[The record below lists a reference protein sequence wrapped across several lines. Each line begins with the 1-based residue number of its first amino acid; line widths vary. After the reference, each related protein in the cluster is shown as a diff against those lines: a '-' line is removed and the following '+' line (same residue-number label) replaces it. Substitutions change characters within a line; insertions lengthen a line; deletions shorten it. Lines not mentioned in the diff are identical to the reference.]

1 MKRTTVKRPNH
12 NLSVLTRTDGTI
24 ETIIITATN
33 VDFSITDIESDI
45 KFALTLFPFDTVDVV
60 IDTAVCVG
68 YHAGNR
74 FFKIT
79 LVKGQQCEPFNEIQ
93 PYQCDDL
100 IYDIQN
106 EYFAI
111 PGNTPAIFSAD
122 DWLEIVQKSKWN
134 YFARDERPQPGKL
147 LNIEIV
153 IDVGDS
159 CSIGQAMYDSDTEEL
174 VFISEQQQTCDLN
187 SNMFFVRWQYA

>member
-1 MKRTTVKRPNH
+1 MKRTTVKLSNH

-24 ETIIITATN
+24 DTIIITATN
-33 VDFSITDIESDI
+33 VDFSITDFESDI
-45 KFALTLFPFDTVDVV
+45 KCALTLFPFDTVDVV
-60 IDTAVCVG
+60 IDNAACVG
-68 YHAGNR
+68 YHANNR

-79 LVKGQQCEPFNEIQ
+79 LVKGRPCEPFNEIQ

-134 YFARDERPQPGKL
+134 YFARDKRPQANKL

-174 VFISEQQQTCDLN
+174 VFVNDQQQNCDVN